1 MCQCGY
7 AAPLHEVVTSHDMK
21 LLEAAKQVGPEMC
34 GATTALCGMALM
46 SVRLD
51 LAGVILMCLG
61 PHGLIRQQLWSTCM
75 YSSEAVSQAFKP
87 STWRVVG
94 EPPQYVCGA

>member
-1 MCQCGY
+1 
-7 AAPLHEVVTSHDMK
+7 MK

-51 LAGVILMCLG
+51 PAVLLLAHLG
-61 PHGLIRQQLWSTCM
+61 PLRCDRMPALVDVPAAEPEMVS
-75 YSSEAVSQAFKP
+75 YVSEPAMCVAD
-87 STWRVVG
+87 
-94 EPPQYVCGA
+94 EPAQ